1 MNSFKH
7 VLQSLKQAVRFVLK
21 EVQSISYQRI
31 GKIK

>member
-21 EVQSISYQRI
+21 RGAINIISKDR
-31 GKIK
+31 KN